1 MEEEARAMDMTGMI
15 YSLLFGLIGAGY
27 FMFGKREGRI
37 VHMGSGMA
45 LMVLPGFLPGIS
57 MVIVS
62 LILCAT
68 PFLLRD
74 V

>member
-1 MEEEARAMDMTGMI
+1 
-15 YSLLFGLIGAGY
+15 
-27 FMFGKREGRI
+27 
-37 VHMGSGMA
+37 MGSGLA
-45 LMVLPGFLPGIS
+45 LMVLPGFLPGVA

-68 PFLLRD
+68 PFVLRD